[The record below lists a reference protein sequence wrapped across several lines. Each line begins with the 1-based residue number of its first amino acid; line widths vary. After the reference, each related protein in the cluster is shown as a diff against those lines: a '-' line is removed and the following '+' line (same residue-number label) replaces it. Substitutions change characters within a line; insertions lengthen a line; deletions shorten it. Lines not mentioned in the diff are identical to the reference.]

1 MSPVEIGLVCIGL
14 LLALLALRLPIG
26 VALGLTA
33 FTGIWWLRGS
43 GAAFSLMGS
52 TTFQFI
58 AHWSLT
64 AIPMFILMGAI
75 AFHTGLTRTLYDA
88 GRAWLS
94 FLPGG
99 LAIATNVSSAGF
111 AAASG
116 SSVAMAGAMS
126 RLAVPEMLR
135 AKYDPGLATGVVA
148 ASGTLGA
155 FIPPSIPFVLYAVF
169 MEASVGQLLMAGI
182 LPGLLTMLAY
192 AVLIIVRVKLDPGLA
207 PVTGD
212 VFSLPQKLGLLVK
225 SWPLPVIIAGVVGGL
240 YTGAVTATEAGAFG
254 AFIAMIAAVLQGS
267 FNWSAMKQAVAETV
281 QSTASIFLIAI
292 GAVLFSRMLT
302 LSQIPMSIGVWV
314 EDYAVALWIFLLIVT
329 VFYII
334 LGMFL
339 DPIGLMLVTL
349 PVLAPFVI
357 AFDIDVIWFGVLVVK
372 FIEIGLLTPPIGLNL
387 FVVSAGVGD
396 SVSFGQIVRG
406 TLWFLAAEAVV
417 LALLMFFPQISLL
430 LPSLM
435 Y

>member
-1 MSPVEIGLVCIGL
+1 MSNIQIGLTCIGL
-14 LLALLALRLPIG
+14 LLVLLSLRIPIG
-26 VALGLTA
+26 VSLGMTA
-33 FTGIWWLRGS
+33 FTGIFALRGMD
-43 GAAFSLMGS
+43 AAFALMGS

-75 AFHTGLTRTLYDA
+75 AFHTGLTRTLFDA
-88 GRAWLS
+88 GKAWLS

-182 LPGLLTMLAY
+182 IPGLLTMVAY
-192 AVLIIVRVKLDPGLA
+192 SLLIIVRVKMNPGLA
-207 PVTGD
+207 PVTSD
-212 VFSLPQKLGLLVK
+212 RITRSEKWILLVK
-225 SWPLPVIIAGVVGGL
+225 SWPLPVIVAGVVGGL
-240 YTGAVTATEAGAFG
+240 YTGTVTATEAGAFG
-254 AFIAMIAAVLQGS
+254 AFIAIVAAVVQRS
-267 FNWSAMKQAVAETV
+267 FSWGALRLAVSETV
-281 QSTASIFLIAI
+281 KSTASIFLIAI

-302 LSQIPMSIGVWV
+302 LSQIPMNIGIWV
-314 EDYAVALWIFLLIVT
+314 EDYAVALWIFLIIVT
-329 VFYII
+329 VFYIV

-357 AFDIDVIWFGVLVVK
+357 AFDINVIWFGVLVVK

-396 SVSFGQIVRG
+396 SVPFGTIFRG

-417 LALLMFFPQISLL
+417 LALLMFFPEISLF

>member
-1 MSPVEIGLVCIGL
+1 MSNIQIGLTCIGL
-14 LLALLALRLPIG
+14 LLVLLSLRIPIG
-26 VALGLTA
+26 VSLGMTA
-33 FTGIWWLRGS
+33 FTGIFALRGMD
-43 GAAFSLMGS
+43 AAFALMGS

-75 AFHTGLTRTLYDA
+75 AFHTGLTRTLFDA
-88 GRAWLS
+88 GKAWLS

-182 LPGLLTMLAY
+182 IPGLLTMVAY
-192 AVLIIVRVKLDPGLA
+192 SLLIIVRVKMNPGLA
-207 PVTGD
+207 PVTSD
-212 VFSLPQKLGLLVK
+212 RITRSEKWILLVK
-225 SWPLPVIIAGVVGGL
+225 SWPLPVIVAGVVGGL
-240 YTGAVTATEAGAFG
+240 YTGTVTATEAGAFG
-254 AFIAMIAAVLQGS
+254 AFIAIVAAVLQRS
-267 FNWSAMKQAVAETV
+267 FSWGGLRLAVSETV
-281 QSTASIFLIAI
+281 KSTASIFLIAI

-302 LSQIPMSIGVWV
+302 LSQIPMNIGIWV
-314 EDYAVALWIFLLIVT
+314 EDYAVALWIFLIIVT
-329 VFYII
+329 VFYIV

-357 AFDIDVIWFGVLVVK
+357 AFDINVIWFGVLVVK

-396 SVSFGQIVRG
+396 SVPFGTIVRG
-406 TLWFLAAEAVV
+406 ILWFLAAEAVV
-417 LALLMFFPQISLL
+417 LALLMFFPEISLF

>member
-1 MSPVEIGLVCIGL
+1 MSAVQIGFACIAL
-14 LLALLALRLPIG
+14 LLVLLALRVPIG
-26 VALGLTA
+26 VSLGVSA
-33 FTGIWWLRGS
+33 FTGLLSLRGLD
-43 GAAFSLMGS
+43 AAFALMGS

-75 AFHTGLTRTLYDA
+75 AFHTGLTRTLFDA
-88 GRAWLS
+88 GKAWLG

-135 AKYDPGLATGVVA
+135 ARYDPGLATGVVA

-182 LPGLLTMLAY
+182 IPGLLTMLAY
-192 AVLIIVRVKLDPGLA
+192 AVLIVTRVKLNPDLA
-207 PVTGD
+207 PRTTQAYSNRD
-212 VFSLPQKLGLLVK
+212 RWLLLLK
-225 SWPLPVIIAGVVGGL
+225 SWPLPVIVAGVVGGL
-240 YTGAVTATEAGAFG
+240 YTGTVTATEAGAFG
-254 AFIAMIAAVLQGS
+254 AFVAIAAALIQGS
-267 FNWSAMKQAVAETV
+267 FSWAAMQQAVSETV
-281 QSTASIFLIAI
+281 TSTASIFLIAI

-302 LSQIPMSIGVWV
+302 LSQIPMNIGVWV
-314 EDYAVALWIFLLIVT
+314 EDYAVALWMFLLAVT
-329 VFYII
+329 VFYIV

-396 SVSFGQIVRG
+396 KVPFGQVVRG
-406 TLWFLAAEAVV
+406 TVWFLAAEAVV
-417 LALLMFFPQISLL
+417 LILLMAFPRLSLL

>member
-1 MSPVEIGLVCIGL
+1 MSNIQIGLTCIL
-14 LLALLALRLPIG
+14 LLLVLLSLRIPIG
-26 VALGLTA
+26 VSLGMTA
-33 FTGIWWLRGS
+33 FTGIFALRGMD
-43 GAAFSLMGS
+43 AAFSLMGS

-75 AFHTGLTRTLYDA
+75 AFHTGLTRTLFDA
-88 GRAWLS
+88 GKAWLS

-169 MEASVGQLLMAGI
+169 MEASVGKLLMAGI
-182 LPGLLTMLAY
+182 LPGLLTMVAY
-192 AVLIIVRVKLDPGLA
+192 SVLIIVRVKMNPGLA

-212 VFSLPQKLGLLVK
+212 TISRSAKWMLLLK
-225 SWPLPVIIAGVVGGL
+225 SWPLPVIVAGVVGGL
-240 YTGAVTATEAGAFG
+240 YTGTVTATEAGAFG
-254 AFIAMIAAVLQGS
+254 AFIAIIAAVVQKTFSWLGLR
-267 FNWSAMKQAVAETV
+267 QAVSETV
-281 QSTASIFLIAI
+281 KSTASIFLIAI

-302 LSQIPMSIGVWV
+302 LSQIPMNIGFWV
-314 EDYAVALWIFLLIVT
+314 EDYAVALWMFLIIVT

-396 SVSFGQIVRG
+396 AVPFSTIVRG

-417 LALLMFFPQISLL
+417 LALLMFFPQISLF

>member
-1 MSPVEIGLVCIGL
+1 
-14 LLALLALRLPIG
+14 
-26 VALGLTA
+26 
-33 FTGIWWLRGS
+33 
-43 GAAFSLMGS
+43 
-52 TTFQFI
+52 
-58 AHWSLT
+58 
-64 AIPMFILMGAI
+64 
-75 AFHTGLTRTLYDA
+75 
-88 GRAWLS
+88 
-94 FLPGG
+94 
-99 LAIATNVSSAGF
+99 
-111 AAASG
+111 
-116 SSVAMAGAMS
+116 
-126 RLAVPEMLR
+126 MLR
-135 AKYDPGLATGVVA
+135 AKYDPGLATGIVA

-182 LPGLLTMLAY
+182 IPGLLTMVAY
-192 AVLIIVRVKLDPGLA
+192 SLLIIIRVKINPGLA
-207 PVTGD
+207 PVTSES
-212 VFSLPQKLGLLVK
+212 FTRSEKLLLLVK
-225 SWPLPVIIAGVVGGL
+225 SWPLPVIVAGVVGGL
-240 YTGAVTATEAGAFG
+240 YTGTVTATEAGAFG
-254 AFIAMIAAVLQGS
+254 AFIAILAAVVQRTFSWAALR
-267 FNWSAMKQAVAETV
+267 QAVSETV
-281 QSTASIFLIAI
+281 KSTASIFLIAI

-302 LSQIPMSIGVWV
+302 LSQIPMNIGLWV
-314 EDYAVALWIFLLIVT
+314 EGYAVALWIFLLIVT

-387 FVVSAGVGD
+387 FVVSAGVGS
-396 SVSFGQIVRG
+396 SVPFSTIVRG

-417 LALLMFFPQISLL
+417 LALLMFFPQISLF

>member
-1 MSPVEIGLVCIGL
+1 MSPVDSGLFCIGL
-14 LLALLALRLPIG
+14 WLLLLALRLPIG
-26 VALGLTA
+26 VALGLAA
-33 FTGIWWLRGS
+33 FTGIWWLRGQ
-43 GAAFSLMGS
+43 GAAFSLMGA
-52 TTFQFI
+52 TTYQFV

-182 LPGLLTMLAY
+182 LPGLLTMVAY
-192 AVLIIVRVKLDPGLA
+192 ATLVIVRVRLNPGLA
-207 PVTGD
+207 PRTDD
-212 VFSLPQKLGLLVK
+212 VFDTREKFRLLAK
-225 SWPLPVIIAGVVGGL
+225 SWPLPVIVAGVVGGL
-240 YTGAVTATEAGAFG
+240 YTGTVTATEAGAFG
-254 AFIAMIAAVLQGS
+254 AFIAVIASSVQGS
-267 FNWSAMKQAVAETV
+267 FSWPAMKEAVAETV

-302 LSQIPMSIGVWV
+302 LSQIPMSIGIWV
-314 EDYAVALWIFLLIVT
+314 ENYAVALWIFLIIVT
-329 VFYII
+329 VFYIV

-387 FVVSAGVGD
+387 FVVSAGVGA
-396 SVSFGQIVRG
+396 SVPFGTIVRG

-417 LALLMFFPQISLL
+417 LALLMFFPEISLF

>member
-1 MSPVEIGLVCIGL
+1 MSPVDIGLFCVGL
-14 LLALLALRLPIG
+14 LLLLLALRLPIG
-26 VALGLTA
+26 VALGLAA
-33 FTGIWWLRGS
+33 FTGIFWLRGS

-52 TTFQFI
+52 TTFQFV

-182 LPGLLTMLAY
+182 IPGLLTMLAY
-192 AVLIIVRVKLDPGLA
+192 AALIIIRVKVNPALA
-207 PVTGD
+207 PRTHD
-212 VFSLPQKLGLLVK
+212 VYEMPEKLRLLVK
-225 SWPLPVIIAGVVGGL
+225 SWPLPVIVSGVVGGL
-240 YTGAVTATEAGAFG
+240 YTGTVTATEAGAFG
-254 AFIAMIAAVLQGS
+254 AFIAVIAAALQGS
-267 FNWSAMKQAVAETV
+267 FSWRAMKEAVAETV

-314 EDYAVALWIFLLIVT
+314 EDYAVALWIFLIIVT
-329 VFYII
+329 LFYIV

-396 SVSFGQIVRG
+396 AVPFGKIVRG

-417 LALLMFFPQISLL
+417 LALLMFFPQISLF
-430 LPSLM
+430 LPSMM

>member
-1 MSPVEIGLVCIGL
+1 MSPVEIGLFCVGL
-14 LLALLALRLPIG
+14 LLLLLALRLPIG
-26 VALGLTA
+26 VALGLVA
-33 FTGIWWLRGS
+33 FTGIWWLRGQ

-182 LPGLLTMLAY
+182 IPGLLTMVAY
-192 AVLIIVRVKLDPGLA
+192 ATLIIIRVRLNPSLA
-207 PVTGD
+207 PRTDD
-212 VFSLPQKLGLLVK
+212 VYETREKFCLLVK
-225 SWPLPVIIAGVVGGL
+225 SWPLPVIVTGVVGGL
-240 YTGAVTATEAGAFG
+240 YTGTVTATEAGAFG
-254 AFIAMIAAVLQGS
+254 AFIAVIAAVFQGS
-267 FNWSAMKQAVAETV
+267 FSWQAMKQAVAETV

-302 LSQIPMSIGVWV
+302 LSQIPMSIGIWV
-314 EDYAVALWIFLLIVT
+314 EDYAVALWIFLIIVT

-349 PVLAPFVI
+349 PVLAPFII
-357 AFDIDVIWFGVLVVK
+357 AFDINVIWFGVLVVK

-387 FVVSAGVGD
+387 FVVSAGVGN
-396 SVSFGQIVRG
+396 SVPFGSIVRG

-417 LALLMFFPQISLL
+417 LALLMFFPEISLF

>member
-1 MSPVEIGLVCIGL
+1 MSNIQIGLTCIVL
-14 LLALLALRLPIG
+14 LLVLLSLRIPIG
-26 VALGLTA
+26 VSLGMTA
-33 FTGIWWLRGS
+33 FTGIFALRGMD
-43 GAAFSLMGS
+43 AAFSLMGS
-52 TTFQFI
+52 TAFQFV

-75 AFHTGLTRTLYDA
+75 AFHTGLTRTLFDA
-88 GRAWLS
+88 GKAWLS

-182 LPGLLTMLAY
+182 IPGLLTMVAY
-192 AVLIIVRVKLDPGLA
+192 SLLIIIRVKVNPGLA
-207 PVTGD
+207 PVTSD
-212 VFSLPQKLGLLVK
+212 RFTRSEKWMLLLK
-225 SWPLPVIIAGVVGGL
+225 SWPLPVIVAGVVGGL
-240 YTGAVTATEAGAFG
+240 YTGTVTATEAGAFG
-254 AFIAMIAAVLQGS
+254 ASIAIIAAIAQKTFSWGALRL
-267 FNWSAMKQAVAETV
+267 AVSETV
-281 QSTASIFLIAI
+281 KSTASIFLIAI

-302 LSQIPMSIGVWV
+302 LSQIPMNIGFWV
-314 EDYAVALWIFLLIVT
+314 EDYAVALWMFLIIVT
-329 VFYII
+329 VFYIV

-396 SVSFGQIVRG
+396 AVPFSTIVKG

-417 LALLMFFPQISLL
+417 LALLMYFPQISLF

>member
-1 MSPVEIGLVCIGL
+1 MSNIQIGLVCIVL
-14 LLALLALRLPIG
+14 LLVLLSMRIPIG
-26 VALGLTA
+26 VSLGMTA
-33 FTGIWWLRGS
+33 FTGIFALRGMD
-43 GAAFSLMGS
+43 AAFSLMGS

-75 AFHTGLTRTLYDA
+75 AFHTGLTRTLFDA
-88 GRAWLS
+88 GKAWLS

-182 LPGLLTMLAY
+182 IPGLLTMVAY
-192 AVLIIVRVKLDPGLA
+192 SLLIIVRVKMNPALA
-207 PVTGD
+207 PVTSEA
-212 VFSLPQKLGLLVK
+212 FTRSEKILLLVK
-225 SWPLPVIIAGVVGGL
+225 SWPLPIIVAGVVGGL
-240 YTGAVTATEAGAFG
+240 YTGTVTATEAGAFG
-254 AFIAMIAAVLQGS
+254 AFIAIVAAIVQRS
-267 FNWSAMKQAVAETV
+267 FSWAALRLAVSETV
-281 QSTASIFLIAI
+281 KSTASIFLIAI

-302 LSQIPMSIGVWV
+302 LSQIPMNIGLWV
-314 EDYAVALWIFLLIVT
+314 DDYAVSLWIFLLIVT

-349 PVLAPFVI
+349 PVLAPFVM
-357 AFDIDVIWFGVLVVK
+357 AFDINVIWFGVLVVK

-396 SVSFGQIVRG
+396 AVPFSAIVRG

-417 LALLMFFPQISLL
+417 LALLMLFPQISLF

>member
-1 MSPVEIGLVCIGL
+1 MSNIQIGLTCIVL
-14 LLALLALRLPIG
+14 LLILLSLRIPIG
-26 VALGLTA
+26 VSLGMTA
-33 FTGIWWLRGS
+33 FTGIFALRGMD
-43 GAAFSLMGS
+43 AAFSLMGS

-75 AFHTGLTRTLYDA
+75 AFHTGLTRTLFDA
-88 GRAWLS
+88 GKAWLS

-182 LPGLLTMLAY
+182 LPGLLTMVAY
-192 AVLIIVRVKLDPGLA
+192 SVLIIVRVKMNPALA
-207 PVTGD
+207 PVTSD
-212 VFSLPQKLGLLVK
+212 TFTRSEKWMLLLK
-225 SWPLPVIIAGVVGGL
+225 SWPLPVIVAGVVGGL
-240 YTGAVTATEAGAFG
+240 YTGTVTATEAGAFG
-254 AFIAMIAAVLQGS
+254 AFIAIIAAVVQNTFSWGGFRL
-267 FNWSAMKQAVAETV
+267 AVSETV
-281 QSTASIFLIAI
+281 KSTASIFLIAI

-302 LSQIPMSIGVWV
+302 LSQIPMNIGIWV
-314 EDYAVALWIFLLIVT
+314 EDYAVALWMFLIIVT

-357 AFDIDVIWFGVLVVK
+357 AFDINVIWFGVLVVK

-396 SVSFGQIVRG
+396 AVPFSTIVRG

-417 LALLMFFPQISLL
+417 LALLMFFPQISLF

>member
-1 MSPVEIGLVCIGL
+1 MSNIQIGLTCIGL
-14 LLALLALRLPIG
+14 LLVLLSLRIPIG
-26 VALGLTA
+26 VSLGMTA
-33 FTGIWWLRGS
+33 FTGIFALRGMD
-43 GAAFSLMGS
+43 AAFALMGS

-75 AFHTGLTRTLYDA
+75 AFHTGLTRTLFDA
-88 GRAWLS
+88 GKAWLS

-182 LPGLLTMLAY
+182 IPGLLTMVAY
-192 AVLIIVRVKLDPGLA
+192 SLLIIVRVKMNPGLA
-207 PVTGD
+207 PVTSD
-212 VFSLPQKLGLLVK
+212 RITRSEKWILLVK
-225 SWPLPVIIAGVVGGL
+225 SWPLPVIVAGVVGGL
-240 YTGAVTATEAGAFG
+240 YTGTVTATEAGAFG
-254 AFIAMIAAVLQGS
+254 AFIAIVAAVVQRS
-267 FNWSAMKQAVAETV
+267 FSWGALRLAVSETV
-281 QSTASIFLIAI
+281 KSTASIFLIAI

-302 LSQIPMSIGVWV
+302 LSQIPMNIGIWV
-314 EDYAVALWIFLLIVT
+314 EDYAVALWIFLIIVT
-329 VFYII
+329 VFYIV

-357 AFDIDVIWFGVLVVK
+357 AFDINVIWFGVLVVK

-396 SVSFGQIVRG
+396 SVPFGTIVRG

-417 LALLMFFPQISLL
+417 LVLLMFFPEISLF

>member
-1 MSPVEIGLVCIGL
+1 MSPVDIGLSCIGL
-14 LLALLALRLPIG
+14 LLVLLALRLPIG

-75 AFHTGLTRTLYDA
+75 AFHTGLTRTLFDA

-182 LPGLLTMLAY
+182 IPGLLTMLAY
-192 AVLIIVRVKLDPGLA
+192 AALIVIRVKLNPELA
-207 PVTGD
+207 PRTND
-212 VFSLPQKLGLLVK
+212 DYEMSEKLRLLAR
-225 SWPLPVIIAGVVGGL
+225 SWPLPVIVAGVVGGL
-240 YTGAVTATEAGAFG
+240 YTGTVTATEAGAFG
-254 AFIAMIAAVLQGS
+254 AFIAVIAAVVQGS
-267 FNWSAMKQAVAETV
+267 FSWPAMKEAVAETV
-281 QSTASIFLIAI
+281 RSTASIFLIAI

-302 LSQIPMSIGVWV
+302 LSQIPMSIGEWV
-314 EDYAVALWIFLLIVT
+314 GDYAVALWIFLIIVT
-329 VFYII
+329 IFYII

-357 AFDIDVIWFGVLVVK
+357 AFDINVIWFGVLVVK

-387 FVVSAGVGD
+387 FVVSAGVGE
-396 SVSFGQIVRG
+396 SVPFGTIVRG

-417 LALLMFFPQISLL
+417 LALLMFFPEISLF

>member
-1 MSPVEIGLVCIGL
+1 MSNIQIGLTCIGL
-14 LLALLALRLPIG
+14 LLVLLSLRIPIG
-26 VALGLTA
+26 VSLGMTA
-33 FTGIWWLRGS
+33 FTGIFALRGMD
-43 GAAFSLMGS
+43 AAFALMGS

-75 AFHTGLTRTLYDA
+75 AFHTGLTRTLFDA
-88 GRAWLS
+88 GKAWLS

-182 LPGLLTMLAY
+182 IPGLLTMVAY
-192 AVLIIVRVKLDPGLA
+192 SLLIIVRVKMNPGLA
-207 PVTGD
+207 PVTSD
-212 VFSLPQKLGLLVK
+212 RITRSEKWILLVK
-225 SWPLPVIIAGVVGGL
+225 SWPLPVIVAGVVGGL
-240 YTGAVTATEAGAFG
+240 YTGTVTATEAGAFG
-254 AFIAMIAAVLQGS
+254 AFIAIVAAVVQRS
-267 FNWSAMKQAVAETV
+267 FSWGALRLAVSETV
-281 QSTASIFLIAI
+281 KSTASIFLIAI

-302 LSQIPMSIGVWV
+302 LSQIPMNIGIWV
-314 EDYAVALWIFLLIVT
+314 EDYAVALWIFLIIVT
-329 VFYII
+329 VFYIV

-357 AFDIDVIWFGVLVVK
+357 AFDINVIWFGVLVVK

-396 SVSFGQIVRG
+396 SVPFGTIVRG

-417 LALLMFFPQISLL
+417 LALLMFFPEISLF

>member
-1 MSPVEIGLVCIGL
+1 MSPVDIGLFCVGL
-14 LLALLALRLPIG
+14 LLLLLALRLPIG
-26 VALGLTA
+26 VALGLAA
-33 FTGIWWLRGS
+33 FTGIFWLRGS

-52 TTFQFI
+52 TTFQFV

-182 LPGLLTMLAY
+182 IPGLLTMLAY
-192 AVLIIVRVKLDPGLA
+192 AALIIIRVKVNPALA
-207 PVTGD
+207 PRTHD
-212 VFSLPQKLGLLVK
+212 VYEMPEKLRLLVK
-225 SWPLPVIIAGVVGGL
+225 SWPLPVIVSGVVGGL
-240 YTGAVTATEAGAFG
+240 YAGTVTATEAGAFG
-254 AFIAMIAAVLQGS
+254 AFIAVIAAALQGS
-267 FNWSAMKQAVAETV
+267 FSWRAMKEAVAETV

-314 EDYAVALWIFLLIVT
+314 EDYAVALWIFLIIVT
-329 VFYII
+329 LFYIV

-396 SVSFGQIVRG
+396 AVPFGKIVRG

-417 LALLMFFPQISLL
+417 LALLMFFPQISLF
-430 LPSLM
+430 LPSMM

>member
-1 MSPVEIGLVCIGL
+1 MTSIQIGLSCIL
-14 LLALLALRLPIG
+14 LLAALLSLRLPIG
-26 VALGLTA
+26 VSLGVSA
-33 FTGIWWLRGS
+33 FTGIFILRGS
-43 GAAFSLMGS
+43 NAAFSLMGS
-52 TTFQFI
+52 TTFDFI

-64 AIPMFILMGAI
+64 AIPMFILMGSI

-88 GRAWLS
+88 GRACLG

-126 RLAVPEMLR
+126 RIAVPEMLR

-169 MEASVGQLLMAGI
+169 MEASVGQLLLAGI
-182 LPGLLTMLAY
+182 IPGLLTMVMYSA
-192 AVLIIVRVKLDPGLA
+192 LIVIRVKCNPGLA
-207 PVTGD
+207 PATDEEYSRSEKVR
-212 VFSLPQKLGLLVK
+212 LLLK
-225 SWPLPVIIAGVVGGL
+225 SWPLPFIVAVVVGGL
-240 YTGAVTATEAGAFG
+240 YTGTVTATEAGAFG
-254 AFIAMIAAVLQGS
+254 AFIAILASVAQRTFTLA
-267 FNWSAMKQAVAETV
+267 AMKDAIAETV
-281 QSTASIFLIAI
+281 KSSATIFLIAL

-302 LSQIPMSIGVWV
+302 LSQIPMTIGLWV
-314 EDYAVALWIFLLIVT
+314 ENYALALWVFLIFVT
-329 VFYII
+329 IFYIV

-357 AFDIDVIWFGVLVVK
+357 AFDINVIWFGVLVVK

-396 SVSFGQIVRG
+396 AVPFATIVRG

-417 LALLMFFPQISLL
+417 LALLMFFPQLSLF

>member
-1 MSPVEIGLVCIGL
+1 MSPVEIGLFCVGL
-14 LLALLALRLPIG
+14 LLFLLVLRLPIG
-26 VALGLTA
+26 VALGLAA
-33 FTGIWWLRGS
+33 FTGIFWLRGS

-52 TTFQFI
+52 TTYQFV

-135 AKYDPGLATGVVA
+135 ARYDPGLATGVVA

-182 LPGLLTMLAY
+182 IPGLLTMLAY
-192 AVLIIVRVKLDPGLA
+192 AALIIIRVKVNPNLA
-207 PVTGD
+207 PRTDD
-212 VFSLPQKLGLLVK
+212 VYEMPEKLRLLVK
-225 SWPLPVIIAGVVGGL
+225 SWPLPVIVSGVVGGL
-240 YTGAVTATEAGAFG
+240 YTGTVTATEAGAFG
-254 AFIAMIAAVLQGS
+254 AFIAVMAATVQGS
-267 FNWSAMKQAVAETV
+267 FSWKAMKEAVAETV

-302 LSQIPMSIGVWV
+302 LSQIPMSIGGWV
-314 EDYAVALWIFLLIVT
+314 ENYAVALWIFLVIVT
-329 VFYII
+329 LFYIV

-396 SVSFGQIVRG
+396 SVPFSKIVRG

-417 LALLMFFPQISLL
+417 LALLMFFPQISLF
-430 LPSLM
+430 LPSMM

>member
-1 MSPVEIGLVCIGL
+1 MSPVEIGLSCIGL
-14 LLALLALRLPIG
+14 LLVLLALRLPIG

-75 AFHTGLTRTLYDA
+75 AFHTGLTRTLFDA

-182 LPGLLTMLAY
+182 IPGLLTMLAY
-192 AVLIIVRVKLDPGLA
+192 AALIVIRVKLNPDLA
-207 PVTGD
+207 PRTKD
-212 VFSLPQKLGLLVK
+212 QYAMTEKLRLLIQ
-225 SWPLPVIIAGVVGGL
+225 SWPLPVIVAGVVGGL
-240 YTGAVTATEAGAFG
+240 YTGTVTATEAGAFG
-254 AFIAMIAAVLQGS
+254 AFIAVIAAVVQGS
-267 FNWSAMKQAVAETV
+267 FSWSAMREAVAETV

-302 LSQIPMSIGVWV
+302 LSQIPMSIGEWV
-314 EDYAVALWIFLLIVT
+314 GDYAVALWIFLIIVT

-357 AFDIDVIWFGVLVVK
+357 AFDINVIWFGVLVVK

-396 SVSFGQIVRG
+396 SVPFGKIVRG
-406 TLWFLAAEAVV
+406 TIWFLAAEALV
-417 LALLMFFPQISLL
+417 LALLMFFPQISLF

>member
-1 MSPVEIGLVCIGL
+1 VSPVDIGLFCVGL
-14 LLALLALRLPIG
+14 LLLLLALRLPIG
-26 VALGLTA
+26 VALGLAA
-33 FTGIWWLRGS
+33 FTGIFWLRGS

-52 TTFQFI
+52 TTFQFV

-75 AFHTGLTRTLYDA
+75 AFHTGLTRTIYDA

-148 ASGTLGA
+148 ASGPLGA

-182 LPGLLTMLAY
+182 IPGLLTMLAY
-192 AVLIIVRVKLDPGLA
+192 AALIIIRVKVNPALA
-207 PVTGD
+207 PRTHD
-212 VFSLPQKLGLLVK
+212 VYEMPEKLRLLVK
-225 SWPLPVIIAGVVGGL
+225 SWPLPVIVSGVVGGL
-240 YTGAVTATEAGAFG
+240 YTGTVTATEAGAFG
-254 AFIAMIAAVLQGS
+254 ACIAVIAAALQGS
-267 FNWSAMKQAVAETV
+267 FSWRAMKEAVAETV
-281 QSTASIFLIAI
+281 QSTESIFLIAI

-314 EDYAVALWIFLLIVT
+314 EDYAVALWIFLIIVT
-329 VFYII
+329 LFYIV

-396 SVSFGQIVRG
+396 AVPFGKIVRG

-417 LALLMFFPQISLL
+417 LALLMFFPQISLF
-430 LPSLM
+430 LPSMM

>member
-1 MSPVEIGLVCIGL
+1 MSNIQIGLTCIGL
-14 LLALLALRLPIG
+14 LLVLLSLRIPIG
-26 VALGLTA
+26 VSLGMTA
-33 FTGIWWLRGS
+33 FTGIFALRGMD
-43 GAAFSLMGS
+43 AAFALMGS

-75 AFHTGLTRTLYDA
+75 AFHTGLTRTLFDA
-88 GRAWLS
+88 GKAWLS

-116 SSVAMAGAMS
+116 SSVAMA

-182 LPGLLTMLAY
+182 IPGLLTMVAY
-192 AVLIIVRVKLDPGLA
+192 SLLIIVRVKMNPGLA
-207 PVTGD
+207 PVTSD
-212 VFSLPQKLGLLVK
+212 RITRSEKWILLVK
-225 SWPLPVIIAGVVGGL
+225 SWPLPVIVAGVVGGL
-240 YTGAVTATEAGAFG
+240 YTGTVTATEAGAFG
-254 AFIAMIAAVLQGS
+254 AFIAIVAAVLQRS
-267 FNWSAMKQAVAETV
+267 FSWGGLRLAVSETV
-281 QSTASIFLIAI
+281 KSTASIFLIAI

-302 LSQIPMSIGVWV
+302 LSQIPMNIGIWV
-314 EDYAVALWIFLLIVT
+314 EDYAVALWIFLIIVT
-329 VFYII
+329 VFYIV

-357 AFDIDVIWFGVLVVK
+357 AFDINVIWFGVLVVK

-396 SVSFGQIVRG
+396 SVPFGTIVRG

-417 LALLMFFPQISLL
+417 LALLMFFPEISLF

>member
-1 MSPVEIGLVCIGL
+1 MSNIQIGLSCIVL
-14 LLALLALRLPIG
+14 LLVLLSLRIPIG
-26 VALGLTA
+26 VSLGMTA
-33 FTGIWWLRGS
+33 FTGIFALRGMD
-43 GAAFSLMGS
+43 AAFSLMGS

-75 AFHTGLTRTLYDA
+75 AFHTGLTRTLFDA
-88 GRAWLS
+88 GKAWLS

-135 AKYDPGLATGVVA
+135 AKYDPGLATGIVA

-182 LPGLLTMLAY
+182 IPGLLTMVAY
-192 AVLIIVRVKLDPGLA
+192 SLLIIIRVKINPGLA
-207 PVTGD
+207 PVTSES
-212 VFSLPQKLGLLVK
+212 FTRSEKLLLLVK
-225 SWPLPVIIAGVVGGL
+225 SWPLPVIVAGVVGGL
-240 YTGAVTATEAGAFG
+240 YTGTVTATEAGAFG
-254 AFIAMIAAVLQGS
+254 AFIAILAAVVQRTFSWAALR
-267 FNWSAMKQAVAETV
+267 QAVSETV
-281 QSTASIFLIAI
+281 KSTASIFLIAI

-302 LSQIPMSIGVWV
+302 LSQIPMNIGLWV
-314 EDYAVALWIFLLIVT
+314 EDYAVALWVFLLIVT

-387 FVVSAGVGD
+387 FVVSAGVGP
-396 SVSFGQIVRG
+396 SVPFSTIVRG

-417 LALLMFFPQISLL
+417 LALLMFFPQISLF

>member
-1 MSPVEIGLVCIGL
+1 MSNIQIGLTCIVL
-14 LLALLALRLPIG
+14 LLVLLSLRIPIG
-26 VALGLTA
+26 VALGMTA
-33 FTGIWWLRGS
+33 FTGIFALRGMD
-43 GAAFSLMGS
+43 AAFSLMGS

-75 AFHTGLTRTLYDA
+75 AFHTGLTRTLFDA
-88 GRAWLS
+88 GKAWLS

-182 LPGLLTMLAY
+182 IPGLLTMVAY
-192 AVLIIVRVKLDPGLA
+192 SLLIIIRVKKNPALA
-207 PVTGD
+207 PVTTD
-212 VFSLPQKLGLLVK
+212 TYTRFEKWMLLLK
-225 SWPLPVIIAGVVGGL
+225 SWPLPVIVAGVVGGL
-240 YTGAVTATEAGAFG
+240 YTGTVTATEAGAFG
-254 AFIAMIAAVLQGS
+254 AFIAILAAIMQRTFSWVALQ
-267 FNWSAMKQAVAETV
+267 QAVSETV
-281 QSTASIFLIAI
+281 KSTASIFLIAI

-302 LSQIPMSIGVWV
+302 LSQIPMNIGIWV
-314 EDYAVALWIFLLIVT
+314 GDYAVALWVFLIIVT

-357 AFDIDVIWFGVLVVK
+357 AFDINVIWFGVLVVK

-396 SVSFGQIVRG
+396 AVPFSTIVRG
-406 TLWFLAAEAVV
+406 TAWFLAAESVV
-417 LALLMFFPQISLL
+417 LALLMFFPQISLF

>member
-1 MSPVEIGLVCIGL
+1 MSPVEIGLFCVGL
-14 LLALLALRLPIG
+14 LLLLLALRLPIG
-26 VALGLTA
+26 VALGLVA
-33 FTGIWWLRGS
+33 FTGIWWLRGQ

-182 LPGLLTMLAY
+182 IPGLLTMVAY
-192 AVLIIVRVKLDPGLA
+192 ATLIIIRVRLNPSLA
-207 PVTGD
+207 PRTDD
-212 VFSLPQKLGLLVK
+212 VYETREKFCLLVK
-225 SWPLPVIIAGVVGGL
+225 SWPLPVIVTGVVGGL
-240 YTGAVTATEAGAFG
+240 YTGTVTATEAGAFG
-254 AFIAMIAAVLQGS
+254 AFIAVIAAVFQGS
-267 FNWSAMKQAVAETV
+267 FSWQAMKEAVAETV

-302 LSQIPMSIGVWV
+302 LSQIPMSIGIWV
-314 EDYAVALWIFLLIVT
+314 EDYAVALWIFLIIVT

-349 PVLAPFVI
+349 PVLAPFII
-357 AFDIDVIWFGVLVVK
+357 AFDINVIWFGVLVVK

-387 FVVSAGVGD
+387 FVVSAGVGN
-396 SVSFGQIVRG
+396 SVPFGSIVRG

-417 LALLMFFPQISLL
+417 LALLMFFPEISLF

>member
-1 MSPVEIGLVCIGL
+1 MSNIQIGLSCIVL
-14 LLALLALRLPIG
+14 LLVLLSLRIPIG
-26 VALGLTA
+26 VSLGMTA
-33 FTGIWWLRGS
+33 FTGIFALRGMD
-43 GAAFSLMGS
+43 AAFSLMGS

-75 AFHTGLTRTLYDA
+75 AFHTGLTRTLFDA
-88 GRAWLS
+88 GKAWLS

-135 AKYDPGLATGVVA
+135 AKYDPGLATGIVA

-182 LPGLLTMLAY
+182 IPGLLTMVAY
-192 AVLIIVRVKLDPGLA
+192 SLLIIIRVKINPGLA
-207 PVTGD
+207 PVTSES
-212 VFSLPQKLGLLVK
+212 FTRSEKLLLLVK
-225 SWPLPVIIAGVVGGL
+225 SWPLPVIVAGVVGGL
-240 YTGAVTATEAGAFG
+240 YTGTVTATEAGAFG
-254 AFIAMIAAVLQGS
+254 AFIAILAAVVQRTFSWAALR
-267 FNWSAMKQAVAETV
+267 QAVSETV
-281 QSTASIFLIAI
+281 KSTASIFLIAI

-302 LSQIPMSIGVWV
+302 LSQIPMNIGLWV
-314 EDYAVALWIFLLIVT
+314 EDYAVALWVFLLIVT
-329 VFYII
+329 IFYII

-387 FVVSAGVGD
+387 FVVSAGVGP
-396 SVSFGQIVRG
+396 SVPFSTIVRG

-417 LALLMFFPQISLL
+417 LALLMFFPQISLF

>member
-1 MSPVEIGLVCIGL
+1 MSPVEIGLACIGL
-14 LLALLALRLPIG
+14 LLVLLVLRIPIG
-26 VALGLTA
+26 VALGLAA

-43 GAAFSLMGS
+43 SAAFSLMGA

-88 GRAWLS
+88 GRAWLG

-182 LPGLLTMLAY
+182 IPGLLTMLAY
-192 AVLIIVRVKLDPGLA
+192 AVLIIVRVKLNPALA
-207 PVTGD
+207 PASGD
-212 VFSLPQKLGLLVK
+212 RYEMPEKVRLLIR
-225 SWPLPVIIAGVVGGL
+225 SWPLPVIVAGVVGGL
-240 YTGAVTATEAGAFG
+240 YTGMVTATEAGAFG
-254 AFIAMIAAVLQGS
+254 ASVAVIAAVLQGAFS
-267 FNWSAMKQAVAETV
+267 WSAMKEAVAETV
-281 QSTASIFLIAI
+281 RSTAAIFLIAI

-302 LSQIPMSIGVWV
+302 LSQIPMNIGGWV
-314 EDYAVALWIFLLIVT
+314 EGYAVSLWLFLVIVT
-329 VFYII
+329 VFYIV

-349 PVLAPFVI
+349 PVLAPFVM
-357 AFDIDVIWFGVLVVK
+357 AFDINVIWFGVLVVK

-387 FVVSAGVGD
+387 FVVSAGVGN
-396 SVSFGQIVRG
+396 SVPFGTIVRG
-406 TLWFLAAEAVV
+406 TVWFLAAEAVV
-417 LALLMFFPQISLL
+417 LMLLMSFPDLSLF